1 MSPPITP
8 PRPPRAPGS
17 DRPLVRAGRRR
28 ADRAKVA
35 VLLIAPILFA
45 GALGL
50 ARRSYASHPRHATR
64 ALTVPPR
71 FERVVR
77 ENLLQ
82 AGVLAPQQ
90 APEAVQTA
98 SS

>member
-1 MSPPITP
+1 MSSPRT
-8 PRPPRAPGS
+8 PRPPRPSGTGTS
-17 DRPLVRAGRRR
+17 TVRAGRRR
-28 ADRAKVA
+28 ADRAKLA
-35 VLLIAPILFA
+35 VLLITPIVFA
-45 GALGL
+45 AGLGL
-50 ARRSYASHPRHATR
+50 ARRSYASHPRHPAR
-64 ALTVPPR
+64 ALAVPPR

-90 APEAVQTA
+90 APPAVRTA